1 MVTKSDL
8 ADWVVAALVA
18 HGGTASVVEVSEW
31 IWRNHEED
39 LRLSGDLFYTWQYD
53 VRWVAHEL
61 RRRKVLRDSDNSPRG
76 IWILE

>member
-39 LRLSGDLFYTWQYD
+39 LRLSGDLF
-53 VRWVAHEL
+53 
-61 RRRKVLRDSDNSPRG
+61 
-76 IWILE
+76 